1 MKCRWL
7 FVLLVGLV
15 ACTDDAIKPEGN
27 GKTPVEYPQGKGY
40 IALKIVSVGDG
51 GNTRVAGDWDEFDA
65 GREDE
70 WALASTPGAHW
81 VILFNED
88 GSYYGKS
95 ELEIKP
101 VRDPSDVDSDADKYN
116 EKIIGTYISE
126 IKITEE
132 GKLPSK
138 CLVILNGRPSRMDEV
153 FGLLSQPS
161 SSWKQ
166 PDGDDVPEG
175 TTALDFLL
183 MRLTDA
189 LENPDFLEGA
199 GNISV
204 FTPSVSVGGTI
215 TDYCTMSSSTYVED
229 GGNVT
234 GKVTTCTEIDES
246 NIVPTPEATVGNE
259 LKVHVERLSAKVE
272 MTLPEMT
279 GSEAR
284 TPNGGK
290 FVKLSNVNHD
300 DWKEETD
307 GPAWPVLFKAGD
319 ENILQQQQSDGDAAA
334 GAKEVQWGCMLWGW
348 STNAES
354 RRTYLFKNLDDKRQD
369 VTKTN
374 TTSPHYDNETKS
386 IKTAF
391 FANWNSLERH
401 RCYWSVDGY
410 YTDPGVYPLQ
420 YRNVYD
426 KEDKD
431 SYLSKYGDGL
441 NPETGRS
448 GKSPL
453 FYYSYKEIRLRSM
466 GYAINSSTSSGGH
479 RLNGN
484 LMGSRK
490 YRYVS
495 ENTLGE
501 ELLKDHIYRGAA
513 THVLILAQLLLGD
526 ELGDEFIN
534 STYTG
539 NPSQDMMDAVS
550 DKYKV
555 GDYWYDK
562 AGYMQYA
569 YSTIY
574 RQMSANEERR
584 FEDIF
589 GKEGNTNFPKATK
602 VRAVKEGVE
611 KELTDNFMSELV
623 KKGKLDDDSEN
634 PFTLEKAEVTNG
646 DGKVLLALKEGWSLK
661 FGEGE
666 GTTMEAN
673 TFKSAVY
680 YFVEAADHFDHGRMY
695 YYVPIRHNRAN
706 ESLKEENY
714 LLGDIGVVRNHWY
727 KVNVTDIL
735 KPGIPVDDPGQP
747 IIPNIDPTDQ
757 YLGLDIHIVPW
768 HVVQQDVELQ

>member
-7 FVLLVGLV
+7 FVLLAGLV

-51 GNTRVAGDWDEFDA
+51 DNTRVAGDWDEFDA

-101 VRDPSDVDSDADKYN
+101 VRDPSDGDDALKYN

-126 IKITEE
+126 VKIAE
-132 GKLPSK
+132 GKTLPSK

-161 SSWKQ
+161 ASWKQ
-166 PDGDDVPEG
+166 PNGSDVPEG
-175 TTALDFLL
+175 TTALDFLQ

-189 LENPDFLEGA
+189 LENKDFREGN

-204 FTPSVSVGGTI
+204 FTPAVSTDGTI
-215 TDYCTMSSSTYVED
+215 TDYCTMSSSTYVEGVGD
-229 GGNVT
+229 GIGE
-234 GKVTTCTEIDES
+234 VTTCTEIKEG

-272 MTLPEMT
+272 MTLPEIE
-279 GSEAR
+279 SEVV
-284 TPNGGK
+284 TPKKGK
-290 FVKLSNVNHD
+290 FVKLSGVTHD
-300 DWKEETD
+300 GWVEGTD

-319 ENILQQQQSDGDAAA
+319 ENILQQQQSGGDAAA
-334 GAKEVQWGCMLWGW
+334 EAKEVQWGCMLWGW
-348 STNAES
+348 STNAEA
-354 RRTYLFKNLDDKRQD
+354 RRTYLFKNLDDNRQD
-369 VTKTN
+369 VTNTN
-374 TTSPHYDNETKS
+374 TNSPCYDNATKS

-391 FANWNSLERH
+391 FANWNSPERH

-410 YTDPGVYPLQ
+410 YTDPKVYPLQ
-420 YRNVYD
+420 YRKVYD
-426 KEDKD
+426 KEDED
-431 SYLSKYGDGL
+431 SYLSKYGEGL

-453 FYYSYKEIRLRSM
+453 FYYSYKEIRLRLM
-466 GYAINSSTSSGGH
+466 GYAIDSPTLSGGH

-490 YRYVS
+490 YRYVT

-501 ELLKDHIYRGAA
+501 ELLKDHVYRGAA

-526 ELGDEFIN
+526 ELENDFIDK
-534 STYTG
+534 TYKG
-539 NPSQDMMDAVS
+539 NPSQDMMDKVS
-550 DKYKV
+550 DKYKA

-569 YSTIY
+569 YSNIY
-574 RQMSANEERR
+574 RQMSANEERQ
-584 FEDIF
+584 FDDIF
-589 GKEGNTNFPKATK
+589 GKKGTAKFPKATK

-611 KELTDNFMSELV
+611 KELADNFMSELV

-680 YFVEAADHFDHGRMY
+680 NFVKAADHFDHGRMY

-706 ESLKEENY
+706 DKNLKEENY
-714 LLGDIGVVRNHWY
+714 RLGDIGIVRNHWY